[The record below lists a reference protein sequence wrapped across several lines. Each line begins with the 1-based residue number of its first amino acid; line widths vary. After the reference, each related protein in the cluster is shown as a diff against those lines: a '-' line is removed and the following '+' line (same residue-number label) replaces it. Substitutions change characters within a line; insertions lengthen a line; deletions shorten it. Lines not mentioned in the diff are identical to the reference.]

1 MKDNENG
8 DKSNSLQVGI
18 PIYPN
23 IKNSNNLNMQE
34 TKTRLNNLSFASIS
48 FDDINLKNNEKKKND
63 NDLITVKKNVK
74 ENNNEIKIEGEEDE
88 EKDEKENNLIN
99 INSNLI
105 ENDDIKESQRLE
117 DLLSEKDLNN
127 DFIKEQNSNLF
138 IDLKL
143 KYLKLFMK
151 NQYRFLIILIH
162 KYFHI
167 LLY

>member
-23 IKNSNNLNMQE
+23 TKHSNNLNMQE

-48 FDDINLKNNEKKKND
+48 FDDINLKNNEKKKNDND

-99 INSNLI
+99 INNNLI
-105 ENDDIKESQRLE
+105 ENDDIKKSQRLE

-127 DFIKEQNSNLF
+127 DFIKEQNS
-138 IDLKL
+138 
-143 KYLKLFMK
+143 YLL
-151 NQYRFLIILIH
+151 
-162 KYFHI
+162 
-167 LLY
+167 